1 MTLKRV
7 WQSGSDPSS
16 GLKAWIKGRTQTQ
29 TKEKKEKMKTL
40 PAILVGLL
48 AYLAVGVSTGRG
60 QVMYAPEPT
69 AIATGTPP
77 PGVIETY
84 KVVNG
89 MNIQATVY
97 NVDDGQRHRVVI
109 AIHGGVYSV

>member
-1 MTLKRV
+1 MHKRENANPN
-7 WQSGSDPSS
+7 QR
-16 GLKAWIKGRTQTQ
+16 KR
-29 TKEKKEKMKTL
+29 EKMKTL
-40 PAILVGLL
+40 LAILVGLL

-60 QVMYAPEPT
+60 QAMSALEPN

-89 MNIQATVY
+89 MNIRAIVY
-97 NVDDGQRHRVVI
+97 NVDDGRTHRVVI
-109 AIHGGVYSV
+109 VSTGGGYTPR